1 MHRLRVLRSELKA
14 VSDRL
19 LGRRPPVGDARG
31 LADFIDAQAAF
42 VVQKSIYEYSR
53 ARAGHYS
60 KVLFKEQ
67 QFLEAVERARWQAY
81 PIGLAMVGELVEGVL
96 RPLAG
101 DAGDRQLAALRD
113 LVLSVFDRYPR
124 PAVLDQHTWSE
135 ARAELARRLEQLGL
149 HPPKRAFEIP
159 DPFARVYFDLLP
171 ISADL
176 RRSEFPTIQAYLR
189 VTLCNVHE
197 ELTRRMDGA
206 ALVAALREG
215 RTPRI
220 AGQAARHA

>member
-1 MHRLRVLRSELKA
+1 VC
-14 VSDRL
+14 
-19 LGRRPPVGDARG
+19 DAAT

-42 VVQKSIYEYSR
+42 LVQKGIYEYSR

-67 QFLEAVERARWQAY
+67 QFLDAVERSRWRAY
-81 PIGLAMVGELVEGVL
+81 PLGLAMVGELVEGVL

-101 DAGDRQLAALRD
+101 EAGDRQLAALRD

-124 PAVLDQHTWSE
+124 PAVLDEHAWSE
-135 ARAELARRLEQLGL
+135 ARAELARRLDLVGL
-149 HPPKRAFEIP
+149 HPTKRAFEIC
-159 DPFARVYFDLLP
+159 DPFVRAYFDLLP

-176 RRSEFPTIQAYLR
+176 RRSEFPTIHAYLK

-215 RTPRI
+215 QAPRI